1 MIYVNV
7 NYKNRNISII
17 PYGILSGK
25 KAEIYNNFCNKVKN
39 NFLGSVWN
47 KQTLFCLRDL
57 INKTNEE
64 LKVAKEDLE
73 INDNI
78 FDFI

>member
-7 NYKNRNISII
+7 NYENSSISII
-17 PYGILSGK
+17 SYEILSGK

-47 KQTLFCLRDL
+47 KQTLFCLSDL

-64 LKVAKEDLE
+64 LKVSKEDLE
-73 INDNI
+73 ITNNI